1 LCWLEF
7 GTSLLQRGNGVESPS
22 RCQQGLDQLPLICES
37 EFAPMAIFP
46 DLRTV
51 RAARKLLDEY
61 LPITRTVV
69 ARSLSGPLST
79 PNMAVYLKLETE
91 LPTGSFKPR
100 GALYAL
106 SVNLA
111 RRRVEEVTA
120 SSTGNHG
127 AAVAFAAKTLG
138 VPATIFLPSNPNPV
152 KRQKISDLGARIVE
166 SGAGDLAGAFDAAS
180 AYSARPGV
188 YFLNDATD
196 PDVPVGTATIGLEIV
211 EQVPDISTVYV
222 PMGDTALIRGVA
234 AAVKQLSAKVRVVG
248 VQAERAPSYYLSWKE
263 GRVVSTDSCD
273 TCADGLAT
281 RTPDAGNVQAIREL
295 VDEVVLVSEE
305 QMLQAIGH
313 LYREEGVLAEP
324 AGAAATAAFLARP
337 PSDGGSAVLLVTGA
351 NVSDEV
357 RRRAGVA

>member
-1 LCWLEF
+1 MLDR
-7 GTSLLQRGNGVESPS
+7 LLAM
-22 RCQQGLDQLPLICES
+22 CES
-37 EFAPMAIFP
+37 SFDPMAILP
-46 DLRTV
+46 DLQTTRE
-51 RAARKLLDEY
+51 AQKLLAQY
-61 LPITRTVV
+61 LPITRTIS
-69 ARSLSGPLST
+69 ARSLSGT
-79 PNMAVYLKLETE
+79 GTAVHLKLEME

-106 SVNLA
+106 AMNLA
-111 RRRVEEVTA
+111 RRRVKEVTA

-138 VPATIFLPSNPNPV
+138 VPATIFLPSKPNPV

-166 SGAGDLAGAFDAAS
+166 SGAVDLAGAFQEAS

-211 EQVPDISTVYV
+211 EQIPEVSIVYV

-234 AAVKQLSAKVRVVG
+234 AAVKQLAPNVKIVG

-263 GRVVSTDSCD
+263 GRVVPTDSCD

-281 RTPDAGNVQAIREL
+281 RTPDPHNVQIIREL
-295 VDEVVLVSEE
+295 VDDVVLVSED
-305 QMLQAIGH
+305 QMLRAIAH
-313 LYREEGVLAEP
+313 LYRKESVLAEP
-324 AGAAATAAFLARP
+324 AGAAATAAFLASPRP
-337 PSDGGSAVLLVTGA
+337 DTGSVVLTVTGA
-351 NVSDEV
+351 NISDDV
-357 RRRAGVA
+357 KRRAGVL

>member
-1 LCWLEF
+1 MHPTLDR
-7 GTSLLQRGNGVESPS
+7 LLAM
-22 RCQQGLDQLPLICES
+22 CES
-37 EFAPMAIFP
+37 SFDSMAILP
-46 DLRTV
+46 DLRTT
-51 RAARKLLDEY
+51 REARMWLAQY
-61 LPITRTVV
+61 LPITRTITV
-69 ARSLSGPLST
+69 RSLSGAGT
-79 PNMAVYLKLETE
+79 AVHLKLEME

-106 SVNLA
+106 AMNLA
-111 RRRVEEVTA
+111 RRRVKEVTA

-138 VPATIFLPSNPNPV
+138 VPATIFLPSKPNPV

-166 SGAGDLAGAFDAAS
+166 SGAVDLAGAFQEAS

-211 EQVPDISTVYV
+211 EQIPEVSIVYV

-234 AAVKQLSAKVRVVG
+234 AAVKQLAPNVKIVG

-263 GRVVSTDSCD
+263 GSVVPTDSCD

-281 RTPDAGNVQAIREL
+281 RTPDPHNVQIIREL
-295 VDEVVLVSEE
+295 VDEVVLVSED
-305 QMLQAIGH
+305 QMLRTIAH
-313 LYREEGVLAEP
+313 LYREESVLAEP
-324 AGAAATAAFLARP
+324 AGAAATAAFLSSPRP
-337 PSDGGSAVLLVTGA
+337 DRGSVVLMVTGA
-351 NVSDEV
+351 NISDDV
-357 RRRAGVA
+357 KRRAGVL